1 MKNINSPI
9 FNRTK
14 NHLNVHYEPSPK
26 PLLLRRNPVNSSNV
40 RWVPKLMKNSKHK
53 VETVVLT
60 SPYLAKI
67 HSSLIERFG
76 GPALLIQGRKN
87 TGYEIDIV
95 RTCPK
100 KRLLC
105 DRSKSP
111 WKLDFF
117 LSHLRKVLFVLKD
130 AFFRVSDI
138 KNLLK
143 IPTVWK
149 SKPFLLLC
157 MATIWMKPNLNWLL
171 RNNCKPKKVH
181 IVNLIDT

>member
-76 GPALLIQGRKN
+76 GPAGCSFKAEKILATRL
-87 TGYEIDIV
+87 TLFAHV
-95 RTCPK
+95 LK
-100 KRLLC
+100 K
-105 DRSKSP
+105 DYYAT
-111 WKLDFF
+111 DQ
-117 LSHLRKVLFVLKD
+117 KVLE
-130 AFFRVSDI
+130 
-138 KNLLK
+138 N
-143 IPTVWK
+143 
-149 SKPFLLLC
+149 
-157 MATIWMKPNLNWLL
+157 
-171 RNNCKPKKVH
+171 
-181 IVNLIDT
+181 